1 LRACPDDVQG
11 ALPFVHF
18 GTGNTHPGPLPGGE
32 GAEYCSIFLPCP
44 SITSFRYPG
53 YTAPMIIHID
63 MDSFYAS
70 VEVRE
75 RPELDGQPVAVGG
88 SATGRGVVAAA
99 NYAARKFGVRSAM
112 PMASAVRRCPQLVC
126 LPVNMPLYVEVSKQ
140 IHAIFNRYTTEIEP
154 LSLDEAFLDVRA
166 SEKLFGPA
174 AGIARQIKQAIHD
187 ECGLIAS
194 AGVAPN
200 KFVAKIA
207 SDIDKPDGYVVV
219 EAGQVQD
226 FLDPLPISRIWGVGR
241 VTGDKL
247 HQLGFN
253 TIRDIRVQPVETLVQ
268 RFGKW
273 GEHIHRLANG
283 LDKREVV
290 PDARARSISAENTF
304 PEDIRDEHALLANM
318 MQLTEQVA
326 ARCRHHGFEG
336 KTVNLKIRYH
346 DFRTVT
352 RSKTLAMPTS
362 QTEQIWQ
369 TAKQLL
375 LKQSRAQPEPV
386 RLLGVGVSGF
396 RDETVQ
402 QGDLFAENDTQGPGP
417 GAGSENRHAQLDRI
431 SDEINQRFGK
441 AKIHRGRA
449 KNE

>member
-1 LRACPDDVQG
+1 
-11 ALPFVHF
+11 
-18 GTGNTHPGPLPGGE
+18 
-32 GAEYCSIFLPCP
+32 
-44 SITSFRYPG
+44 
-53 YTAPMIIHID
+53 MIIHID

-75 RPELDGQPVAVGG
+75 HPELAGQPVAVGG

-99 NYAARKFGVRSAM
+99 NYEARKFGVRSAM
-112 PMASAVRRCPQLVC
+112 PMATAVRRCPQLVC

-140 IHAIFNRYTTEIEP
+140 IHQIFNRYTSEIEP

-166 SEKLFGPA
+166 SKKLFGSA
-174 AGIARQIKQAIHD
+174 ASIARQIKQAIQD

-219 EAGQVQD
+219 EAGHMQD
-226 FLDPLPISRIWGVGR
+226 FLDPLPISRIWGVGK
-241 VTGDKL
+241 VTEAKL
-247 HQLGFN
+247 HQLGFR
-253 TIRDIRVQPVETLVQ
+253 TIHDLRVQPAEILVQ

-273 GEHIHRLANG
+273 GEHIHCLANG

-290 PDARARSISAENTF
+290 PDARAKSISAETTF
-304 PEDIRDEHALLANM
+304 AEDIGNGDALLANL

-326 ARCRHHGFEG
+326 SRCRHHGFTG

-346 DFRTVT
+346 DFRTIT
-352 RSKTLAMPTS
+352 RSKTLAMPTN

-375 LKQSRAQPEPV
+375 LKQSRTQPDPV

-396 RDETVQ
+396 RGETVQ
-402 QGDLFAENDTQGPGP
+402 QGDLFAENGVRSPD
-417 GAGSENRHAQLDRI
+417 AGTASENRYAELDRI

-449 KNE
+449 RN

>member
-1 LRACPDDVQG
+1 MTLAFSTHDVIRPWFVPGCIPRYIPDYIQDTATKLVI
-11 ALPFVHF
+11 L
-18 GTGNTHPGPLPGGE
+18 
-32 GAEYCSIFLPCP
+32 
-44 SITSFRYPG
+44 FR
-53 YTAPMIIHID
+53 MIIHID

-75 RPELDGQPVAVGG
+75 HPELAGQPVAVGG
-88 SATGRGVVAAA
+88 SASGRGVVAAA

-112 PMASAVRRCPQLVC
+112 PMATALRRCPQLVC

-140 IHAIFNRYTTEIEP
+140 IHAIFNRYTSEIEP

-166 SEKLFGPA
+166 SRKLFGPA
-174 AGIARQIKQAIHD
+174 ASIARQIKQAIQD

-219 EAGQVQD
+219 EAGDMQD
-226 FLDPLPISRIWGVGR
+226 FLDPLPISRIWGVGK
-241 VTGDKL
+241 VTEAKL
-247 HQLGFN
+247 HQLGFR
-253 TIRDIRVQPVETLVQ
+253 TIHDLRVQPVETLVQ

-290 PDARARSISAENTF
+290 PDARAKSISAETTF
-304 PEDIRDEHALLANM
+304 AEDIDSEDALLANL

-326 ARCRHHGFEG
+326 ARCRHQGFEG
-336 KTVNLKIRYH
+336 KTVNLKMRYH
-346 DFRTVT
+346 DFRTLT
-352 RSKTLAMPTS
+352 RSKTLAMPTN

-375 LKQSRAQPEPV
+375 LKQSRTQPDPL

-396 RDETVQ
+396 RDEAVQ
-402 QGDLFAENDTQGPGP
+402 QGDLFASDDAPGSFA
-417 GAGSENRHAQLDRI
+417 GAAGEKRYVELDRV
-431 SDEINQRFGK
+431 SDAINQRFGRS
-441 AKIHRGRA
+441 KIQRGRA
-449 KNE
+449 KS

>member
-1 LRACPDDVQG
+1 
-11 ALPFVHF
+11 
-18 GTGNTHPGPLPGGE
+18 
-32 GAEYCSIFLPCP
+32 
-44 SITSFRYPG
+44 
-53 YTAPMIIHID
+53 MIIHID

-75 RPELDGQPVAVGG
+75 HPELAGQPVAVGG
-88 SATGRGVVAAA
+88 SASGRGVVAAA

-112 PMASAVRRCPQLVC
+112 PMATALRHCPQLVC
-126 LPVNMPLYVEVSKQ
+126 LPVNMSLYVEVSKQ
-140 IHAIFNRYTTEIEP
+140 IHAIFNRFTSEIEP

-174 AGIARQIKQAIHD
+174 ASIARQIKQVIQD

-207 SDIDKPDGYVVV
+207 SDIDKPNGYVVV
-219 EAGQVQD
+219 EAGHMQD
-226 FLDPLPISRIWGVGR
+226 FLDPLPISRIWGVGK
-241 VTGDKL
+241 VTEAKL
-247 HQLGFN
+247 HQLGFR
-253 TIRDIRVQPVETLVQ
+253 TIRDLRVQPVETLVQ

-283 LDKREVV
+283 LDQREVV
-290 PDARARSISAENTF
+290 PDARAKSISAENTF
-304 PEDIRDEHALLANM
+304 AEDISDEDALLANL

-326 ARCRHHGFEG
+326 ARCRHHGFEA

-346 DFRTVT
+346 DFRTIT
-352 RSKTLAMPTS
+352 RSKTLAVPS
-362 QTEQIWQ
+362 NQTEQIWQ

-375 LKQSRAQPEPV
+375 LQQSRTQADPV

-396 RDETVQ
+396 RGETVQ
-402 QGDLFAENDTQGPGP
+402 QGDLFADHDHAGGD
-417 GAGSENRHAQLDRI
+417 AGSAGDNRYAELDSV
-431 SDEINQRFGK
+431 SDAINQRFGK
-441 AKIHRGRA
+441 AKIQRGRA
-449 KNE
+449 KR

>member
-1 LRACPDDVQG
+1 
-11 ALPFVHF
+11 
-18 GTGNTHPGPLPGGE
+18 
-32 GAEYCSIFLPCP
+32 
-44 SITSFRYPG
+44 
-53 YTAPMIIHID
+53 MIIHID
-63 MDSFYAS
+63 MDAFYAS

-75 RPELDGQPVAVGG
+75 RPELAGQPVAVGG
-88 SATGRGVVAAA
+88 SAAGRGVVAAA
-99 NYAARKFGVRSAM
+99 NYEARKFGVRSAM
-112 PMASAVRRCPQLVC
+112 PMATALRRCPQLVG
-126 LPVNMPLYVEVSKQ
+126 LPVNMALYVDVSKQ
-140 IHAIFNRYTTEIEP
+140 IHGIFNRYTSEIEP

-174 AGIARQIKQAIHD
+174 AAIARQIKQAIQD

-219 EAGQVQD
+219 EAGHMQD
-226 FLDPLPISRIWGVGR
+226 FLDPLPISRIWGVGK
-241 VTGDKL
+241 VTEAKL
-247 HQLGFN
+247 HQLGFR
-253 TIRDIRVQPVETLVQ
+253 TIHDIRVQPVEILVQ

-273 GEHIHRLANG
+273 GEHIHCLANG

-290 PDARARSISAENTF
+290 PDARAKSISAETTF
-304 PEDIRDEHALLANM
+304 AGDISDEDALLANL

-326 ARCRHHGFEG
+326 ARCRHHGYEG

-346 DFRTVT
+346 DFRTIT
-352 RSKTLAMPTS
+352 RSKTLAVPTS
-362 QTEQIWQ
+362 QTAQIWQ

-375 LKQSRAQPEPV
+375 LKQVCTQPDPV

-396 RDETVQ
+396 RGGTVQ
-402 QGDLFAENDTQGPGP
+402 QGDLFAENDEHGPD
-417 GAGSENRHAQLDRI
+417 AGTASENRHAELDRI

-449 KNE
+449 KN

>member
-1 LRACPDDVQG
+1 MIPVIL
-11 ALPFVHF
+11 L
-18 GTGNTHPGPLPGGE
+18 
-32 GAEYCSIFLPCP
+32 
-44 SITSFRYPG
+44 
-53 YTAPMIIHID
+53 PMIIHID

-75 RPELDGQPVAVGG
+75 HPELAGLPVAVGG
-88 SATGRGVVAAA
+88 SASGRGVVAAA
-99 NYAARKFGVRSAM
+99 NYEARRFGVRSAM
-112 PMASAVRRCPQLVC
+112 PMATALRRCPQLVC
-126 LPVNMPLYVEVSKQ
+126 LPVNMPLYVDVSKQ
-140 IHAIFNRYTTEIEP
+140 IHEIFNRYTSEIEP

-166 SEKLFGPA
+166 SEKLFGSA
-174 AGIARQIKQAIHD
+174 ASIARQIKQAIQD

-219 EAGQVQD
+219 EAGHMQD
-226 FLDPLPISRIWGVGR
+226 FLDPLPISRIWGVGK
-241 VTGDKL
+241 VTEAKL
-247 HQLGFN
+247 HQLGFR
-253 TIRDIRVQPVETLVQ
+253 TIHDLRVQPVESLVQ

-273 GEHIHRLANG
+273 GEHIHCLANG

-290 PDARARSISAENTF
+290 PDARAKSISAETTF
-304 PEDIRDEHALLANM
+304 AEDISDEHALLANL

-336 KTVNLKIRYH
+336 KTVNLKMRYH
-346 DFRTVT
+346 DFRTLT
-352 RSKTLAMPTS
+352 RSKTLAMPTK

-375 LKQSRAQPEPV
+375 LKQSRTQPDPV

-396 RDETVQ
+396 RGETVQ
-402 QGDLFAENDTQGPGP
+402 QGDLFANDDVHSPDSGT
-417 GAGSENRHAQLDRI
+417 ASENRHAELDRI
-431 SDEINQRFGK
+431 SDEINHRFGQ

-449 KNE
+449 RN

>member
-1 LRACPDDVQG
+1 
-11 ALPFVHF
+11 
-18 GTGNTHPGPLPGGE
+18 
-32 GAEYCSIFLPCP
+32 
-44 SITSFRYPG
+44 
-53 YTAPMIIHID
+53 MIIHID

-75 RPELDGQPVAVGG
+75 YPELAGQPVAVGG
-88 SATGRGVVAAA
+88 SASGRGVVAAA

-112 PMASAVRRCPQLVC
+112 PMATAVRRCPQLVC

-140 IHAIFNRYTTEIEP
+140 IHQIFNRYTSEIEP

-166 SEKLFGPA
+166 SKKLFGSA
-174 AGIARQIKQAIHD
+174 ASIARQIKQAIQD

-219 EAGQVQD
+219 EAGHMQD
-226 FLDPLPISRIWGVGR
+226 FLDPLPISRIWGVGK
-241 VTGDKL
+241 VTEAKL
-247 HQLGFN
+247 HQLGFR
-253 TIRDIRVQPVETLVQ
+253 TIHDLRVQPVEILVQ

-273 GEHIHRLANG
+273 GEHIHCLANG

-290 PDARARSISAENTF
+290 PDARAKSISAETTF
-304 PEDIRDEHALLANM
+304 AEDISDEDALLANL

-326 ARCRHHGFEG
+326 ARCRHYGFEG
-336 KTVNLKIRYH
+336 RTVNLKMRYH
-346 DFRTVT
+346 DFRTIT
-352 RSKTLAMPTS
+352 RSKTLAMPTN

-375 LKQSRAQPEPV
+375 LKQSHTQPDPV

-396 RDETVQ
+396 RGETVQ
-402 QGDLFAENDTQGPGP
+402 QGDLFANTDVHSPD
-417 GAGSENRHAQLDRI
+417 AGTASANRHVDLDRI

-449 KNE
+449 KN

>member
-1 LRACPDDVQG
+1 
-11 ALPFVHF
+11 
-18 GTGNTHPGPLPGGE
+18 
-32 GAEYCSIFLPCP
+32 
-44 SITSFRYPG
+44 
-53 YTAPMIIHID
+53 MIIHID

-75 RPELDGQPVAVGG
+75 HPELAGQPVAVGG

-112 PMASAVRRCPQLVC
+112 PMATALRRCPQLVC
-126 LPVNMPLYVEVSKQ
+126 LPVNMSLYVEVSKQ
-140 IHAIFNRYTTEIEP
+140 IHQIFNRYTSEIEP

-174 AGIARQIKQAIHD
+174 ASIARQIKQAIHN

-219 EAGQVQD
+219 EAGHMQA
-226 FLDPLPISRIWGVGR
+226 FLDPLPISRIWGVGK
-241 VTGDKL
+241 VTEAKL
-247 HQLGFN
+247 HRLGFR
-253 TIRDIRVQPVETLVQ
+253 TIHDIRVQPVETLVQ

-283 LDKREVV
+283 LDQREVV
-290 PDARARSISAENTF
+290 PDARAKSISAETTF
-304 PEDIRDEHALLANM
+304 AEDISDEDALLANL

-336 KTVNLKIRYH
+336 KTVNLKMRYH
-346 DFRTVT
+346 DFRTLT
-352 RSKTLAMPTS
+352 RSKTLAMPTNL
-362 QTEQIWQ
+362 TEQIWQ

-375 LKQSRAQPEPV
+375 LKQSRTQPEPV

-396 RDETVQ
+396 RGETVE
-402 QGDLFAENDTQGPGP
+402 QGDLFADNDVPGP
-417 GAGSENRHAQLDRI
+417 DAGAASENRYAELDRI
-431 SDEINQRFGK
+431 SDAINQRFGR

-449 KNE
+449 NN

>member
-1 LRACPDDVQG
+1 MVIL
-11 ALPFVHF
+11 
-18 GTGNTHPGPLPGGE
+18 
-32 GAEYCSIFLPCP
+32 
-44 SITSFRYPG
+44 FR
-53 YTAPMIIHID
+53 MIIHID

-75 RPELDGQPVAVGG
+75 HPELAGQPVAVGG
-88 SATGRGVVAAA
+88 SASRRGVVAAA

-112 PMASAVRRCPQLVC
+112 PMATALRHCPQLVC
-126 LPVNMPLYVEVSKQ
+126 LPVNMSLYVEVSKQ
-140 IHAIFNRYTTEIEP
+140 IHAIFNRFTSEIEP

-174 AGIARQIKQAIHD
+174 ASIARQIKQVIQD

-207 SDIDKPDGYVVV
+207 SDIDKPNGYVVV
-219 EAGQVQD
+219 EAGHMQD
-226 FLDPLPISRIWGVGR
+226 FLDPLPISRIWGVGK
-241 VTGDKL
+241 VTEAKL
-247 HQLGFN
+247 HQLGFR
-253 TIRDIRVQPVETLVQ
+253 TIRDLRVQPVETLVQ

-283 LDKREVV
+283 LDQREVV
-290 PDARARSISAENTF
+290 PDARAKSISAENTF
-304 PEDIRDEHALLANM
+304 AEDISDEDALLANL

-326 ARCRHHGFEG
+326 ARCRHHGFEA

-346 DFRTVT
+346 DFRTIT
-352 RSKTLAMPTS
+352 RSKTLAVPS
-362 QTEQIWQ
+362 NQTEQIWQ

-375 LKQSRAQPEPV
+375 LQQSRTQADPV

-396 RDETVQ
+396 RGETVQ
-402 QGDLFAENDTQGPGP
+402 QGDLFADHDHAGGD
-417 GAGSENRHAQLDRI
+417 AGSAGDNRYAELDSV
-431 SDEINQRFGK
+431 SDAINQRFGK
-441 AKIHRGRA
+441 AKIQRGRA
-449 KNE
+449 KR

>member
-1 LRACPDDVQG
+1 
-11 ALPFVHF
+11 
-18 GTGNTHPGPLPGGE
+18 
-32 GAEYCSIFLPCP
+32 
-44 SITSFRYPG
+44 
-53 YTAPMIIHID
+53 MIIHID

-75 RPELDGQPVAVGG
+75 HPELAGQPVVVGG

-112 PMASAVRRCPQLVC
+112 PMATAVRRCPRLVC
-126 LPVNMPLYVEVSKQ
+126 LSVNMPLYVEVSKQ
-140 IHAIFNRYTTEIEP
+140 IHQIFNRYTSEIEP

-166 SEKLFGPA
+166 SKKLFGPA
-174 AGIARQIKQAIHD
+174 ASIARQIKQAIQD

-219 EAGQVQD
+219 EAGHMQD
-226 FLDPLPISRIWGVGR
+226 FLDPLPISRIWGVGK
-241 VTGDKL
+241 VTEAKL
-247 HQLGFN
+247 HQLGFR
-253 TIRDIRVQPVETLVQ
+253 TIHDLRVQPVEILVR

-273 GEHIHRLANG
+273 GEHIHCLANG

-290 PDARARSISAENTF
+290 PDARAKSISAETTF
-304 PEDIRDEHALLANM
+304 AEDISNEDALLANL

-346 DFRTVT
+346 DFRTIT
-352 RSKTLAMPTS
+352 RSKTLAMPTN

-375 LKQSRAQPEPV
+375 LKQSRTQPDPV

-396 RDETVQ
+396 RGETVQ
-402 QGDLFAENDTQGPGP
+402 QGDLFANKDVHSADSGT
-417 GAGSENRHAQLDRI
+417 ASENRHAELDRI

-449 KNE
+449 KN